1 MLQPSHN
8 FFIFTSTPKLTS
20 SMHHT
25 FIAYII
31 LVLVILLLVML
42 AQKIKVSYP
51 ILLVVGGLAISF
63 IPGLPAIEIDPE
75 LIFIIFLP
83 PLLYDAAWKTSWKEL
98 WRWRRVVASFAF
110 LIVLLTSCVVA
121 LFSHWLIP
129 GFTLALGFLLG
140 GIISPPDAVSASAI
154 MQTVKVPRRLMS
166 IIEGESLL
174 NDAASLIVFRFALIA
189 VSTGTFVFR
198 DAAVNF
204 LVVIVMGTLTGLV
217 IAVIFYALHRWLPT
231 TPSINIV
238 LSIIA
243 PYTMYIAAETFHFS
257 GVLAVV
263 SGGLF
268 LSLRSHLFLDH
279 RSRIQGWNVWETI
292 SFVLNG
298 LVFMLIGLELP
309 VVIKDLGGVSLG
321 TAIGYGLAIS
331 ALIIV
336 LRILCT
342 FGTSLFTVWVSQY
355 ITTADNRPGWR
366 GPLVLGWAGM
376 RGVVS
381 LAAALSIP
389 VYLDNGAHFPQRNLI
404 LFITFSVILV
414 TLVVQGLTL
423 PFLIRWVKLED
434 PDALVPAA
442 QQDAAVRKKMSQA
455 ALTLLKQ
462 QHAEKLQTNKLL
474 QSLEHRLQAEI
485 VMLQTMTQTTNLS
498 EAEATFYP
506 HFRDVYL
513 ELLNAQRQ
521 LLHQL
526 NTKKEVDEALI
537 RKYLSL
543 LDIEEEKLYV
553 QYNHPA
559 GHS

>member
-1 MLQPSHN
+1 
-8 FFIFTSTPKLTS
+8 
-20 SMHHT
+20 MHHT

-31 LVLVILLLVML
+31 LVLVIMLLVML

-51 ILLVVGGLAISF
+51 ILLVVAGLAISF
-63 IPGLPAIEIDPE
+63 IPGLPPIEIDPE
-75 LIFIIFLP
+75 LIFVIFLP
-83 PLLYDAAWKTSWKEL
+83 PLLYEAAWKTSWKEL
-98 WRWRRVVASFAF
+98 WRWRRVIGSFAF

-121 LFSHWLIP
+121 VFSNWLIP

-140 GIISPPDAVSASAI
+140 GIISPPDAVSAASV
-154 MQTVKVPRRLMS
+154 MQTVKVPRRLLS
-166 IIEGESLL
+166 IVEGESLL

-189 VSTGTFVFR
+189 VGTGNFVFR
-198 DAAVNF
+198 DAAINF
-204 LVVIVMGTLTGLV
+204 LLVIVMGILIGVLIALV
-217 IAVIFYALHRWLPT
+217 FYALHRWLPT
-231 TPSINIV
+231 TPPINIV
-238 LSIIA
+238 LSFLA
-243 PYTMYIAAETFHFS
+243 PYTMYIVAEEFHFS

-268 LSLRSHLFLDH
+268 LSIRSHQFLDH

-342 FGTSLFTVWVSQY
+342 LGASVFTVWVSQY
-355 ITTADNRPGWR
+355 ITTADNRPGWK

-389 VYLDNGAHFPQRNLI
+389 VYLDNGAHFPERNLI

-414 TLVVQGLTL
+414 TLVLQGLTL
-423 PFLIRWVKLED
+423 PLLIKWLKLED
-434 PDALVPAA
+434 PDATIPEE

-455 ALTLLKQ
+455 ALLLLKQ

-474 QSLEHRLQAEI
+474 QSLEHRLEAE
-485 VMLQTMTQTTNLS
+485 VTMLQTMTQTTTLP
-498 EAEATFYP
+498 EETATFYP
-506 HFRDVYL
+506 HFRLVYL
-513 ELLNAQRQ
+513 EILNAQRQ
-521 LLHQL
+521 LLHHL
-526 NTKKEVDEALI
+526 NTKKEVDDAII

-553 QYNHPA
+553 QYNHA
-559 GHS
+559 GH

>member
-1 MLQPSHN
+1 
-8 FFIFTSTPKLTS
+8 
-20 SMHHT
+20 MHHT

-51 ILLVVGGLAISF
+51 ILLVVAGLAISF
-63 IPGLPAIEIDPE
+63 IPGLPAMEIDPE
-75 LIFIIFLP
+75 LIFVIFLP
-83 PLLYDAAWKTSWKEL
+83 PLLYEAAWKTSWKEL
-98 WRWRRVVASFAF
+98 WRWRRVIGSFAF

-121 LFSHWLIP
+121 VFSNWLIP

-140 GIISPPDAVSASAI
+140 GIISPPDAVSAASV
-154 MQTVKVPRRLMS
+154 MQTVKVPRRLLS
-166 IIEGESLL
+166 IVEGESLL

-189 VSTGTFVFR
+189 VGTGNFVFQ
-198 DAAVNF
+198 DAALNF
-204 LVVIVMGTLTGLV
+204 LLVIVMGILTGVV
-217 IAVIFYALHRWLPT
+217 IALVFYALHRCLPT
-231 TPSINIV
+231 TPPINIV
-238 LSIIA
+238 LTFLA
-243 PYTMYIAAETFHFS
+243 PYTMYIVAEEFHFS

-268 LSLRSHLFLDH
+268 LSLRSHQFLDH

-336 LRILCT
+336 LRIVCT
-342 FGTSLFTVWVSQY
+342 LGASVFTVWVSRY
-355 ITTADNRPGWR
+355 ITTADNRPGWK

-389 VYLDNGAHFPQRNLI
+389 VYLDNGARFPGRNLI

-414 TLVVQGLTL
+414 TLVLQGLTL
-423 PFLIRWVKLED
+423 PLLIRWLKLED
-434 PDALVPAA
+434 PDALIPEE

-455 ALTLLKQ
+455 ALLVLKQ

-474 QSLEHRLQAEI
+474 QSLEHRLEAEI
-485 VMLQTMTQTTNLS
+485 TMLETMTQTTTLP
-498 EAEATFYP
+498 EEIATFYP
-506 HFRDVYL
+506 HFRQVYL
-513 ELLNAQRQ
+513 ELLNEQRQ
-521 LLHQL
+521 LLRNL
-526 NTKKEVDEALI
+526 RRKKEVDDAII

-553 QYNHPA
+553 QYNHA
-559 GHS
+559 GH

>member
-1 MLQPSHN
+1 
-8 FFIFTSTPKLTS
+8 
-20 SMHHT
+20 MHHT

-51 ILLVVGGLAISF
+51 ILLVVAGLAISF
-63 IPGLPAIEIDPE
+63 IPGLPAMEIDPE
-75 LIFIIFLP
+75 LIFVIFLP
-83 PLLYDAAWKTSWKEL
+83 PLLYEAAWKTSWKEL
-98 WRWRRVVASFAF
+98 WRWRRVISSFAF

-121 LFSHWLIP
+121 VFSNWLIP

-140 GIISPPDAVSASAI
+140 GIISPPDAVSASTV
-154 MQTVKVPRRLMS
+154 MQTVKVPRRLLS
-166 IIEGESLL
+166 IVEGESLL
-174 NDAASLIVFRFALIA
+174 NDAASLIVFRFALLA
-189 VSTGTFVFR
+189 VATGNFVFQ
-198 DAAVNF
+198 DAALSF
-204 LVVIVMGTLTGLV
+204 FVVIIMGTLTGILIALV
-217 IAVIFYALHRWLPT
+217 FYALHRWLPT
-231 TPSINIV
+231 TPPINIV
-238 LSIIA
+238 LSFLA
-243 PYTMYIAAETFHFS
+243 PYTMYIVSEEFHFS

-268 LSLRSHLFLDH
+268 LSLRSHQFLDH

-309 VVIKDLGGVSLG
+309 VVIKDLGGVSLS

-331 ALIIV
+331 GLIIV

-342 FGTSLFTVWVSQY
+342 FGASAFTVWVSQY
-355 ITTADNRPGWR
+355 ITTADNRPGWK

-389 VYLDNGAHFPQRNLI
+389 VYLDSGERFPERNLI

-414 TLVVQGLTL
+414 TLVLQGLTL
-423 PFLIRWVKLED
+423 PFLIKWLKLED
-434 PDALVPAA
+434 PDATIPAE

-455 ALTLLKQ
+455 ALLLLKQ

-474 QSLEHRLQAEI
+474 QSLEHRLEAE
-485 VMLQTMTQTTNLS
+485 VTMLQTMTQTTTLP
-498 EAEATFYP
+498 EETATFYP
-506 HFRDVYL
+506 HFRQVYL
-513 ELLNAQRQ
+513 EILNAQRQ
-521 LLHQL
+521 LLHHL
-526 NTKKEVDEALI
+526 NTKKEVDDAII
-537 RKYLSL
+537 RKYFSL

-553 QYNHPA
+553 QYNHTE
-559 GHS
+559 H